1 MTTIKLPKI
10 WIGYTLAGLLLAI
23 EITEGVRQPEN
34 DATNSPLIFLIGL
47 IGLIYWLV
55 CVAKLHKIIRGINQ
69 DQYPISPAQ
78 AAWLHFMPLFSLF
91 WIFRWTGEMA
101 KMINHYAR
109 ETRLNAMVP
118 GVLLIAGFIIGRAVD
133 GAIGM
138 AIQFWV
144 LQYLI
149 KHLTHVFEGSVAP
162 GRGGPLPPFEGK
174 RLSKSAGVIIFFL
187 LMIPVMGI
195 LAAIAIPNLIRAR
208 ENAQNRAAST
218 PVRTVNPS

>member
-1 MTTIKLPKI
+1 MVFPTDPTTASP
-10 WIGYTLAGLLLAI
+10 
-23 EITEGVRQPEN
+23 
-34 DATNSPLIFLIGL
+34 SPLTFLIGL

-55 CVAKLHKIIRGINQ
+55 CVAKLHKIVRGINQ

-78 AAWLHFMPLFSLF
+78 AAWLHLVPLFNLF
-91 WIFRWTGEMA
+91 WIFRWSGEMA

-109 ETRLNAMVP
+109 ENRLNAAVP
-118 GVLLIAGFIIGRAVD
+118 GLLLMVAFIIGRAVD

-162 GRGGPLPPFEGK
+162 GVGGPIQPFEGK
-174 RLSKSAGVIIFFL
+174 PIGKSVGIIIVCL
-187 LMIPVMGI
+187 LMIPIMGI
-195 LAAIAIPNLIRAR
+195 LAAIAIPNIIRAR
-208 ENAQNRAAST
+208 QNAQDNAAST
-218 PVRTVNPS
+218 SIRPVHSS